1 MNIIVFLFMIEGGRM
16 VAKVMRS
23 HLVAI
28 ASCKALR
35 QARSYR
41 ARTTAREPSFFVTR
55 AAQAA
60 GVLIDPRVFVRFRVF
75 FVGVCQHVQLPPM

>member
-1 MNIIVFLFMIEGGRM
+1 MDYYIIWRHGGIG
-16 VAKVMRS
+16 A
-23 HLVAI
+23 AI
-28 ASCKALR
+28 

-60 GVLIDPRVFVRFRVF
+60 GVLIDPRFFVRFRVF

>member
-1 MNIIVFLFMIEGGRM
+1 MILAE
-16 VAKVMRS
+16 
-23 HLVAI
+23 
-28 ASCKALR
+28 
-35 QARSYR
+35 ARSYR

-60 GVLIDPRVFVRFRVF
+60 GVLIDPRFFVRFRVF